1 MPDHSGPETPDPG
14 IPPIPG
20 GKRRK
25 PISPALRPW
34 LLVVLGLFSILGLN
48 SFYLGSIT
56 VAESWSGQL
65 LQDSFYQWMFLVHLI
80 LGLLFIVP
88 LVVFGIWHLR
98 NSWWHPN
105 RRAVRAGMA
114 LFSVSLVLLISGVLL
129 TRVEGIIEVRSPMW
143 RSALYI
149 SHVATPVMAG
159 WLFVLHRLAGPKIR
173 WKTGIQL
180 SLVGVVMVVG
190 MLFWHQQVGQEG
202 IAPASGDRY
211 FQPSLART
219 DDGKFIAKE
228 RLMRDSSCREC
239 HPQTHAR
246 WHDSAHHFSS
256 FNNPAY
262 LASVRQTREVLL
274 ARDGDVHA
282 SRFCAG
288 CHDPVPFF
296 SGAFDDPNYDDVD
309 DPTANAGITCTV
321 CHAIE
326 SIPGNRGN
334 AEFVIAQPDLYP
346 FALSESPSLSW
357 INRQLIKA
365 KPSFHKKTYL
375 KPIHQTAEFCGTC
388 HKVHIPEELNQYR
401 WLRGQNHYDSWL
413 LSGVSGHGVASFY
426 YPDQSQP
433 NCNGCH
439 MPRMNGDDFGAKDLS
454 GDGQLQLHDHLFPG
468 ANTALHSLVGTSQ
481 QSLDDQT
488 RFLEGTIRVDIFG
501 LRRGKDVDAPLEAPI
516 GPTIPV
522 LQPGETVLLET
533 VLRTLRMG
541 H

>member
-246 WHDSAHHFSS
+246 
-256 FNNPAY
+256 
-262 LASVRQTREVLL
+262 
-274 ARDGDVHA
+274 
-282 SRFCAG
+282 
-288 CHDPVPFF
+288 
-296 SGAFDDPNYDDVD
+296 
-309 DPTANAGITCTV
+309 
-321 CHAIE
+321 
-326 SIPGNRGN
+326 
-334 AEFVIAQPDLYP
+334 
-346 FALSESPSLSW
+346 
-357 INRQLIKA
+357 
-365 KPSFHKKTYL
+365 
-375 KPIHQTAEFCGTC
+375 
-388 HKVHIPEELNQYR
+388 
-401 WLRGQNHYDSWL
+401 
-413 LSGVSGHGVASFY
+413 
-426 YPDQSQP
+426 
-433 NCNGCH
+433 
-439 MPRMNGDDFGAKDLS
+439 
-454 GDGQLQLHDHLFPG
+454 
-468 ANTALHSLVGTSQ
+468 
-481 QSLDDQT
+481 
-488 RFLEGTIRVDIFG
+488 
-501 LRRGKDVDAPLEAPI
+501 
-516 GPTIPV
+516 
-522 LQPGETVLLET
+522 
-533 VLRTLRMG
+533 
-541 H
+541 